1 MYGANLPAFAEN
13 PPRIYWGTDTRER
26 VESQATNPS
35 KHRPGIPEPP
45 GPPRTQTTHSR
56 ALHSCSPSSGLQDR
70 TESGRATGRTTL
82 RGQARS
88 TLLMSSQGL
97 SQMAKEVEEMTRRP
111 SVQRVAKQAL
121 VGGDHSQA
129 GPQRSAFTPEPW
141 QAGQAVG
148 KQGTESPLLKPK

>member
-1 MYGANLPAFAEN
+1 MYRANLPAFAEN

-88 TLLMSSQGL
+88 TLLMSLQGL

-121 VGGDHSQA
+121 VGGDHSHA